1 MIRLFLQTSPD
12 LVNKI
17 LEQPG
22 DNITSKVIFAVLVF
36 VILAIGSFVAYV
48 FYKYLDVNSSQT
60 EALVANSKA
69 VPEAING
76 LKEAMITN
84 HNGVKEI
91 MLLQHAGLKESIEVA
106 KDQIIDEVRD
116 QKLKLLSD
124 RLKK

>member
-1 MIRLFLQTSPD
+1 MIHLLLQTSPD

-22 DNITSKVIFAVLVF
+22 DNITSKVIFAVLVAML
-36 VILAIGSFVAYV
+36 LAIGSFVAYV
-48 FYKYLDVNSSQT
+48 FYKYLDSNSKQT